1 MVCVCRSCHLVP
13 SQDEALT
20 WAFAMVTIFC
30 MKIGPWNPICTLIP
44 LALPLITLVGKVLY
58 TRRLPEMH
66 KVQLGTAFIAL
77 GCAVVCF
84 IKGLD
89 DANDYL
95 RLWHGF
101 WHVFSAVFI
110 FFSIKSNSKF
120 DKRRMRLFA
129 EGFGDLPWKHSRPG
143 MLLGLTSTDSGK
155 AS

>member
-1 MVCVCRSCHLVP
+1 MGGGTLFNMGATDWHVLDNVCALINLCQVMVMFMHNQHPKV
-13 SQDEALT
+13 DEALT

-84 IKGLD
+84 
-89 DANDYL
+89 
-95 RLWHGF
+95 
-101 WHVFSAVFI
+101 
-110 FFSIKSNSKF
+110 
-120 DKRRMRLFA
+120 
-129 EGFGDLPWKHSRPG
+129 
-143 MLLGLTSTDSGK
+143 
-155 AS
+155 